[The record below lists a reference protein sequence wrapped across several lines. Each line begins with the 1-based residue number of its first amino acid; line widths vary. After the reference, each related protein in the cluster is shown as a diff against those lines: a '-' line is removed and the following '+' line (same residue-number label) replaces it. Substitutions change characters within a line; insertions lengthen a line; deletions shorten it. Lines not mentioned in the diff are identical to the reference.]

1 KVATE
6 VAWQSLATKQPTEQ
20 HPTRSEMKSSKKY
33 KLEAPD
39 GGWGILVCI
48 GMALPFTS
56 ALAALPSFGL
66 VFGDFLKSIGAETS
80 AMAIITSAFFS
91 SMSFAGL
98 FSGSLFQRFG
108 MRAVGVTGG
117 ILYFLGTLFQAF
129 ATSTMHLLLAFS
141 LVQGLAFGLIVPTSY
156 TTFNHYFVKN
166 RVMWMSFAQTLIG
179 LGSMLYPIVMQR
191 LLQWYGFRGCL
202 LILSGLNAHAV
213 LGMLV
218 MHPVEWHMRRVPISP
233 EEQELQVRKAEFP
246 KTTVVVRVQP
256 ETPLIAEKE
265 QPKFLAPATAEPGS
279 IRRLSHADEQ
289 MLKVISSR
297 ASSITSLGNWT
308 GPVVVSDASPQM
320 MHSLQASR
328 RQSMVVG
335 AAGGAAGAVPGSV
348 VLEEAPATKKSWI
361 QVVVDFLDLTLLKKP
376 IYVNIVL
383 GITFA
388 LYSDITFFTMQPVYL
403 FELGYSR
410 PDTATIIALGAAA
423 DLASRIFLALTAVCI
438 QVPSRYIYLA
448 GAVLTVFARFV
459 FNGITEFVG
468 MACITAVIGFLR
480 TWLHVP
486 LPLVFADYLP
496 KERFATGYGL
506 FMFTQGNAMFLIGP
520 IVGIIRDKTQNYLL
534 VFHILNGF
542 MMLCAVPWVIEVLIV
557 KFRRRNKIERNNVD
571 HEEAENQAA
580 RGQMVN

>member
-1 KVATE
+1 
-6 VAWQSLATKQPTEQ
+6 Q
-20 HPTRSEMKSSKKY
+20 MKKSSSKKVY

-48 GMALPFTS
+48 GMAMPFTS

-108 MRAVGVTGG
+108 MRQVGVVGG
-117 ILYFLGTLFQAF
+117 ALYFLGTGLQLF

-141 LVQGLAFGLIVPTSY
+141 LIQGLAFGLMVPTCY

-179 LGSMLYPIVMQR
+179 LGSMLYPIVMQK
-191 LLQWYGFRGCL
+191 LLHWYGFRGCL
-202 LILSGLNAHAV
+202 LILTGINAHAV

-218 MHPVEWHMRRVPISP
+218 MHPVEWHMRKVPISP
-233 EEQELQVRKAEFP
+233 EEAAAEEELVPLQELSAVKPA
-246 KTTVVVRVQP
+246 TVVVRVQP
-256 ETPLIAEKE
+256 ETPLKVSKE
-265 QPKFLAPATAEPGS
+265 EPTFLTTPAADPAAAA
-279 IRRLSHADEQ
+279 RRLSHAEEH
-289 MLKVISSR
+289 MLRVHSSR
-297 ASSITSLGNWT
+297 ASSITSLGNWS

-320 MHSLQASR
+320 THSRQASR
-328 RQSMVVG
+328 RTSML
-335 AAGGAAGAVPGSV
+335 AAGAGAGVQETPDDV
-348 VLEEAPATKKSWI
+348 KKSW
-361 QVVVDFLDLTLLKKP
+361 VRTVVDFLDLTLLKKP
-376 IYVNIVL
+376 VYVNIVL

-403 FELGYSR
+403 FELGYNKV
-410 PDTATIIALGAAA
+410 DTATIIAIGAAA
-423 DLASRIFLALTAVCI
+423 DLTSRIFLAVTAVCI

-448 GAVLTVFARFV
+448 GAVFTVFARFV

-520 IVGIIRDKTQNYLL
+520 IVGIIRDKTQNYIL
-534 VFHILNGF
+534 VFHILNAF
-542 MMLCAVPWVIEVLIV
+542 MILCAVPWVIEVLIV
-557 KFRRRNKIERNNVD
+557 KFRRRNKIERDNVD
-571 HEEAENQAA
+571 HEELEVNNG
-580 RGQMVN
+580 RSSMVH

>member
-1 KVATE
+1 
-6 VAWQSLATKQPTEQ
+6 
-20 HPTRSEMKSSKKY
+20 MKKSKTY

-108 MRAVGVTGG
+108 MRPVGVTGG
-117 ILYFLGTLFQAF
+117 ILYFLGTGLQYF
-129 ATSTMHLLLAFS
+129 ATSTLHLLIAFS
-141 LVQGLAFGLIVPTSY
+141 LVQGFAFGLMVPTCY

-179 LGSMLYPIVMQR
+179 LGSMLYPIVMQK
-191 LLQWYGFRGCL
+191 LMQWYGFRGCL
-202 LILSGLNAHAV
+202 LILTGLNAHAV
-213 LGMLV
+213 FGMLV
-218 MHPVEWHMRRVPISP
+218 MHPVEWHMRRVPITA
-233 EEQELQVRKAEFP
+233 EEGEELKELNEQKPVKP
-246 KTTVVVRVQP
+246 TVVVRVQP
-256 ETPLIAEKE
+256 ETPLKAVME
-265 QPKFLAPATAEPGS
+265 EPTYNAGDPVT
-279 IRRLSHADEQ
+279 RRLSHAEEHV
-289 MLKVISSR
+289 LRVHSSR
-297 ASSITSLGNWT
+297 ASSITSLGNWS
-308 GPVVVSDASPQM
+308 GAVVVSDASPQM

-328 RQSMVVG
+328 RTSMVV
-335 AAGGAAGAVPGSV
+335 GGAAGADAGNTGATGGSV
-348 VLEEAPATKKSWI
+348 TQNDNPKKGLVQI
-361 QVVVDFLDLTLLKKP
+361 IVDFLDLTLLKKP

-403 FELGYSR
+403 FELGYSK
-410 PDTATIIALGAAA
+410 PDTATIIAIGAAA
-423 DLASRIFLALTAVCI
+423 DLSSRIFLAITAVCI

-448 GAVLTVFARFV
+448 GAVFTVFARFV

-480 TWLHVP
+480 TWVHVP

-520 IVGIIRDKTQNYLL
+520 IVGFIRDKTKDYIL
-534 VFHILNGF
+534 VFNILNGF
-542 MMLCAVPWVIEVLIV
+542 MMLCAIPWVIEVLIV
-557 KFRRRNKIERNNVD
+557 KFRRRNKIERDNVD
-571 HEEAENQAA
+571 HEDVEEQGRSA
-580 RGQMVN
+580 MVH

>member
-1 KVATE
+1 
-6 VAWQSLATKQPTEQ
+6 
-20 HPTRSEMKSSKKY
+20 MKKSKAY

-66 VFGDFLKSIGAETS
+66 VFGDFLKGIGAGTS

-108 MRAVGVTGG
+108 MRQVGLTGG
-117 ILYFLGTLFQAF
+117 ILYFLGTGMQLF
-129 ATSTMHLLLAFS
+129 ATTTWHLMLAFS
-141 LVQGLAFGLIVPTSY
+141 VVQGFAFGLMVPTCY

-179 LGSMLYPIVMQR
+179 LGSMLYPIVMQK

-202 LILSGLNAHAV
+202 LMLTGLNAHAV

-218 MHPVEWHMRRVPISP
+218 MHPVEWHMRRVPIEA
-233 EEQELQVRKAEFP
+233 EEEELKLQELPVKPA
-246 KTTVVVRVQP
+246 VVVRVQP
-256 ETPLIAEKE
+256 ETPLKPSKE
-265 QPKFLAPATAEPGS
+265 EPTFHADPVA
-279 IRRLSHADEQ
+279 RRLSHAEEQ
-289 MLKVISSR
+289 MLRVLSSR
-297 ASSITSLGNWT
+297 ASSITSLGNWS

-328 RQSMVVG
+328 RQSMITG
-335 AAGGAAGAVPGSV
+335 GAGGAVGRSVPP
-348 VLEEAPATKKSWI
+348 EEAPKKGW
-361 QVVVDFLDLTLLKKP
+361 VRTVVDFLDLTILKKP

-403 FELGYSR
+403 FELGYSK
-410 PDTATIIALGAAA
+410 PDTATIIAIGAAA
-423 DLASRIFLALTAVCI
+423 DLTSRIFLAITAVCI

-459 FNGITEFVG
+459 FNGITEFVS

-486 LPLVFADYLP
+486 LPLVFADYLS

-506 FMFTQGNAMFLIGP
+506 FMFIQGNGMFLIGP
-520 IVGIIRDKTQNYLL
+520 IVGMIRDQTKDYIL

-542 MMLCAVPWVIEVLIV
+542 MILCAAPWVIEVLIV
-557 KFRRRNKIERNNVD
+557 QFRRRNKIERNNVD
-571 HEEAENQAA
+571 HEEVENQGRSA
-580 RGQMVN
+580 MVH

>member
-1 KVATE
+1 
-6 VAWQSLATKQPTEQ
+6 
-20 HPTRSEMKSSKKY
+20 MKKSKSY
-33 KLEAPD
+33 TLEAPD

-66 VFGDFLKSIGAETS
+66 VFGEFLKSIGAETS

-108 MRAVGVTGG
+108 MRQVGVTGG
-117 ILYFLGTLFQAF
+117 ILYFLGTGMQLF
-129 ATSTMHLLLAFS
+129 ATSTLHLLMAFS
-141 LVQGLAFGLIVPTSY
+141 VVQGFAFGLMVPTCY

-179 LGSMLYPIVMQR
+179 LGSMLYPIVMQK
-191 LLQWYGFRGCL
+191 LMSWYGFRGCL
-202 LILSGLNAHAV
+202 LILTGLNAHAV
-213 LGMLV
+213 FGMLV
-218 MHPVEWHMRRVPISP
+218 MHPVEWHMRRVPIQP
-233 EEQELQVRKAEFP
+233 EEQEELKELSP
-246 KTTVVVRVQP
+246 TVVVRVQP
-256 ETPLIAEKE
+256 ETPLK
-265 QPKFLAPATAEPGS
+265 APREEPTFHTADPGA
-279 IRRLSHADEQ
+279 RKLSHADEH
-289 MLKVISSR
+289 MLKVLSSR
-297 ASSITSLGNWT
+297 ASSITSLGNWS

-328 RQSMVVG
+328 RPSTI
-335 AAGGAAGAVPGSV
+335 AGAPGAV
-348 VLEEAPATKKSWI
+348 APVHATKKSWVRTI
-361 QVVVDFLDLTLLKKP
+361 VDFLDLTLLKKP

-403 FELGYSR
+403 FELGYNR
-410 PDTATIIALGAAA
+410 PDTATIIAIGAAA
-423 DLASRIFLALTAVCI
+423 DLASRIFLAITAVCI

-448 GAVLTVFARFV
+448 GAVLTVFARFA

-506 FMFTQGNAMFLIGP
+506 FMFIQGNAMFLIGP
-520 IVGIIRDKTQNYLL
+520 IVGFIRDKTKDYIF

-542 MMLCAVPWVIEVLIV
+542 MILCAAPWVLEVLIV

-571 HEEAENQAA
+571 HEDVDNQERSA
-580 RGQMVN
+580 MVH

>member
-1 KVATE
+1 MK
-6 VAWQSLATKQPTEQ
+6 
-20 HPTRSEMKSSKKY
+20 KSSSSNNKAY
-33 KLEAPD
+33 RLEAPD

-108 MRAVGVTGG
+108 MRQVGVVGG
-117 ILYFLGTLFQAF
+117 TLYFLGTGLQLF
-129 ATSTMHLLLAFS
+129 ATSTLHLLLAFS
-141 LVQGLAFGLIVPTSY
+141 LIQGLAFGLMVPTCY

-179 LGSMLYPIVMQR
+179 LGSMLYPIVMQK
-191 LLQWYGFRGCL
+191 LLHWYGFRGCL
-202 LILSGLNAHAV
+202 LILTGINAHAV

-233 EEQELQVRKAEFP
+233 EEAAEELVPLQELPVAVAVKP
-246 KTTVVVRVQP
+246 TTVVVRVQP
-256 ETPLIAEKE
+256 ETPLKPSKE
-265 QPKFLAPATAEPGS
+265 EPIFLATPAADPPATAAS
-279 IRRLSHADEQ
+279 ARRLSHAEEH
-289 MLKVISSR
+289 MLRVHSSR
-297 ASSITSLGNWT
+297 ASSITSLGNWS

-320 MHSLQASR
+320 THSRQASR
-328 RQSMVVG
+328 RTSMLAAG
-335 AAGGAAGAVPGSV
+335 AGGAVQ
-348 VLEEAPATKKSWI
+348 EAPDAVKKDW
-361 QVVVDFLDLTLLKKP
+361 VRRVVDFLDLTLLKKP
-376 IYVNIVL
+376 VYVNIVL

-403 FELGYSR
+403 FELGYSKV
-410 PDTATIIALGAAA
+410 DTATIIAIGAAA
-423 DLASRIFLALTAVCI
+423 DLTSRIFLAVTAVCI

-448 GAVLTVFARFV
+448 GAVFTVFARFV

-520 IVGIIRDKTQNYLL
+520 IVGIIRDKTQNYIL
-534 VFHILNGF
+534 VFHILNAF
-542 MMLCAVPWVIEVLIV
+542 MILCAVPWVIEVLIV
-557 KFRRRNKIERNNVD
+557 KFRRRNKIERDNAD
-571 HEEAENQAA
+571 HEEVEVDNGRSA
-580 RGQMVN
+580 MVH

>member
-1 KVATE
+1 
-6 VAWQSLATKQPTEQ
+6 
-20 HPTRSEMKSSKKY
+20 MKKSKAY
-33 KLEAPD
+33 NLEAPD

-108 MRAVGVTGG
+108 MRQVGVTGG
-117 ILYFLGTLFQAF
+117 ILYFLGTGMQLF
-129 ATSTMHLLLAFS
+129 ATSTLHLLLAFS
-141 LVQGLAFGLIVPTSY
+141 LIQGLAFGLIVPTCY

-179 LGSMLYPIVMQR
+179 LGAMLYPIVMQK
-191 LLQWYGFRGCL
+191 LMQWYGFRGCL
-202 LILSGLNAHAV
+202 LILTGLNAHAI

-218 MHPVEWHMRRVPISP
+218 MHPVEWHMRRVPITPDEEALKLLELPKQP
-233 EEQELQVRKAEFP
+233 EKSEQPEKPEKPEQPVKP
-246 KTTVVVRVQP
+246 SVVVVRVQP
-256 ETPLIAEKE
+256 ETPVKAVKD
-265 QPKFLAPATAEPGS
+265 APSFDADPVA
-279 IRRLSHADEQ
+279 RRLSHAEEH
-289 MLKVISSR
+289 LLHVHSSR
-297 ASSITSLGNWT
+297 ASSITSLGNWS
-308 GPVVVSDASPQM
+308 GHVVVSDASPQM

-335 AAGGAAGAVPGSV
+335 GGGGGAAGEGSV
-348 VLEEAPATKKSWI
+348 AQDGDPIKKGW
-361 QVVVDFLDLTLLKKP
+361 VRTVVDFLDLTLLKKP

-403 FELGYSR
+403 FELGYSK
-410 PDTATIIALGAAA
+410 PDTATIIAIGAAA
-423 DLASRIFLALTAVCI
+423 DLTSRIFLAITAVCI

-459 FNGITEFVG
+459 FNGITEFMG

-520 IVGIIRDKTQNYLL
+520 IVGIIRDKTKDYIL

-542 MMLCAVPWVIEVLIV
+542 MILCAVPWVIEVLIV

-571 HEEAENQAA
+571 HDELKNQGRSAISH
-580 RGQMVN
+580 

>member
-1 KVATE
+1 
-6 VAWQSLATKQPTEQ
+6 
-20 HPTRSEMKSSKKY
+20 MKKSKSY

-91 SMSFAGL
+91 AMSFAGL

-117 ILYFLGTLFQAF
+117 VLYFLGTGMQVF

-141 LVQGLAFGLIVPTSY
+141 LVQGLAFGLMVPTCY

-179 LGSMLYPIVMQR
+179 LGSMLYPIVMQK
-191 LLQWYGFRGCL
+191 LMQWYGFRGCL
-202 LILSGLNAHAV
+202 LILTGLNAHAV

-218 MHPVEWHMRRVPISP
+218 MHPVEWHMRRVPLS
-233 EEQELQVRKAEFP
+233 EEELQLQEREKT
-246 KTTVVVRVQP
+246 TTVVVRIQP
-256 ETPLIAEKE
+256 ETPLKATEE
-265 QPKFLAPATAEPGS
+265 EPKFL
-279 IRRLSHADEQ
+279 RRLSHADEH

-297 ASSITSLGNWT
+297 ASSITSLGNWS

-320 MHSLQASR
+320 LHSLQASR
-328 RQSMVVG
+328 RPSTVS
-335 AAGGAAGAVPGSV
+335 GSPTPHTTV
-348 VLEEAPATKKSWI
+348 APDASTSIPKKGWTRT
-361 QVVVDFLDLTLLKKP
+361 VVDFLDLTLLKKP

-410 PDTATIIALGAAA
+410 YCELLLFRTIRAVRKPFNGSAGV
-423 DLASRIFLALTAVCI
+423 LTFGSCTFPEA
-438 QVPSRYIYLA
+438 QHVPSHS
-448 GAVLTVFARFV
+448 
-459 FNGITEFVG
+459 
-468 MACITAVIGFLR
+468 C
-480 TWLHVP
+480 
-486 LPLVFADYLP
+486 
-496 KERFATGYGL
+496 
-506 FMFTQGNAMFLIGP
+506 
-520 IVGIIRDKTQNYLL
+520 
-534 VFHILNGF
+534 LNF
-542 MMLCAVPWVIEVLIV
+542 S
-557 KFRRRNKIERNNVD
+557 R
-571 HEEAENQAA
+571 
-580 RGQMVN
+580 

>member
-1 KVATE
+1 MKK
-6 VAWQSLATKQPTEQ
+6 S
-20 HPTRSEMKSSKKY
+20 RSY

-91 SMSFAGL
+91 AMSFAGL

-117 ILYFLGTLFQAF
+117 VLYFLGTGMQLF
-129 ATSTMHLLLAFS
+129 ATSTMHLMLAFS
-141 LVQGLAFGLIVPTSY
+141 LVQGLAFGLMVPTCY

-179 LGSMLYPIVMQR
+179 LGSMLYPIVMQK
-191 LLQWYGFRGCL
+191 LMQWYGFRGCL
-202 LILSGLNAHAV
+202 LILTGLNAHAV

-218 MHPVEWHMRRVPISP
+218 MHPVEWHMRRVPLS
-233 EEQELQVRKAEFP
+233 EEELQLQETEKT
-246 KTTVVVRVQP
+246 TTVVVRIQP
-256 ETPLIAEKE
+256 ETPLKATEE
-265 QPKFLAPATAEPGS
+265 EPKFL
-279 IRRLSHADEQ
+279 RRLSHADEH

-297 ASSITSLGNWT
+297 ASSITSLGNWS

-320 MHSLQASR
+320 LHSLQASR
-328 RQSMVVG
+328 RPSTVSGSPTPHTTV
-335 AAGGAAGAVPGSV
+335 APDASTSVP
-348 VLEEAPATKKSWI
+348 KKGWTRT
-361 QVVVDFLDLTLLKKP
+361 VVDFLDLTLLKKP

-410 PDTATIIALGAAA
+410 PDTATIIAIGAAA
-423 DLASRIFLALTAVCI
+423 DLTSRIFLAVTAVCI

-448 GAVLTVFARFV
+448 GAVFTVFARFV

-468 MACITAVIGFLR
+468 MACITGVIGFLR

-520 IVGIIRDKTQNYLL
+520 IVGIIRDKTRDYLL

-542 MMLCAVPWVIEVLIV
+542 MILCAVPWVIEVLIV

-571 HEEAENQAA
+571 HEDVPDTG
-580 RGQMVN
+580 RSTVVH

>member
-1 KVATE
+1 
-6 VAWQSLATKQPTEQ
+6 
-20 HPTRSEMKSSKKY
+20 MKKSSSKKTY
-33 KLEAPD
+33 RLEAPD

-48 GMALPFTS
+48 GMAMPFTS

-91 SMSFAGL
+91 AMSFAGL

-108 MRAVGVTGG
+108 MRQVGVVGG
-117 ILYFLGTLFQAF
+117 TLYFLGTGLQLF

-141 LVQGLAFGLIVPTSY
+141 LIQGLAFGLMVPTCY

-179 LGSMLYPIVMQR
+179 LGSMLYPIVMQK
-191 LLQWYGFRGCL
+191 LLHWYGFRGCL
-202 LILSGLNAHAV
+202 LILTGINAHAV

-218 MHPVEWHMRRVPISP
+218 MHPVEWHMRKVPISP
-233 EEQELQVRKAEFP
+233 EEAASGEQQEELMPLQELQAVKP
-246 KTTVVVRVQP
+246 TTVVVRVQP
-256 ETPLIAEKE
+256 ETPLKVTKDE
-265 QPKFLAPATAEPGS
+265 PTFLTTPATDPAAT
-279 IRRLSHADEQ
+279 RRLSHAEEH
-289 MLKVISSR
+289 MLRVHSSR
-297 ASSITSLGNWT
+297 ASSITSLGNWS

-320 MHSLQASR
+320 THSRQASR
-328 RQSMVVG
+328 RTSMLAAG
-335 AAGGAAGAVPGSV
+335 AAGTGAGGAVVQETPEDV
-348 VLEEAPATKKSWI
+348 KKGW
-361 QVVVDFLDLTLLKKP
+361 VRTVVDFLDLTLLKKP
-376 IYVNIVL
+376 VYVNIVL

-403 FELGYSR
+403 FELGYNKV
-410 PDTATIIALGAAA
+410 DTATIIAIGAAA
-423 DLASRIFLALTAVCI
+423 DLGSRIFLAVTAVCI

-448 GAVLTVFARFV
+448 GAVFTVFARFV

-520 IVGIIRDKTQNYLL
+520 IVGIIRDKTQNYIL
-534 VFHILNGF
+534 VFHILNAF
-542 MMLCAVPWVIEVLIV
+542 MILCAVPWVIEVLIV
-557 KFRRRNKIERNNVD
+557 KFRRRNKIERDNVD
-571 HEEAENQAA
+571 HEELEMNNG
-580 RGQMVN
+580 RSPMVH

>member
-1 KVATE
+1 
-6 VAWQSLATKQPTEQ
+6 
-20 HPTRSEMKSSKKY
+20 MKKSKSY

-91 SMSFAGL
+91 AMSFAGL

-117 ILYFLGTLFQAF
+117 ILYFLGTGMQLF
-129 ATSTMHLLLAFS
+129 ATSTMHLMLAFS
-141 LVQGLAFGLIVPTSY
+141 LVQGLAFGLMVPTCY

-179 LGSMLYPIVMQR
+179 LGSMLYPIVMQK
-191 LLQWYGFRGCL
+191 LMQWYGFRGCL
-202 LILSGLNAHAV
+202 LVLTGLNAHAV

-218 MHPVEWHMRRVPISP
+218 MHPVEWHMRRVPLSD
-233 EEQELQVRKAEFP
+233 EELQLKET
-246 KTTVVVRVQP
+246 TTVVVRIQP
-256 ETPLIAEKE
+256 ETPLKITEAE
-265 QPKFLAPATAEPGS
+265 PKFL
-279 IRRLSHADEQ
+279 RRLSHADEHH

-297 ASSITSLGNWT
+297 ASSITSLGNWS

-320 MHSLQASR
+320 LHSLQSSR
-328 RQSMVVG
+328 RPSMV
-335 AAGGAAGAVPGSV
+335 GGSPTTNATAPDVP
-348 VLEEAPATKKSWI
+348 KKGWI
-361 QVVVDFLDLTLLKKP
+361 RSVVDFLDLTLLKKP

-410 PDTATIIALGAAA
+410 LDTATIIAIGAAA
-423 DLASRIFLALTAVCI
+423 DLTSRIFLAVTAVCI

-448 GAVLTVFARFV
+448 GAVFTVFARFV

-468 MACITAVIGFLR
+468 MACITGVIGFLR

-520 IVGIIRDKTQNYLL
+520 IVGIIRDKTRDYLL
-534 VFHILNGF
+534 VFNILNGF
-542 MMLCAVPWVIEVLIV
+542 MILCAVPWVIEVLIV

-571 HEEAENQAA
+571 HEDVTDA
-580 RGQMVN
+580 GSTTVVH

>member
-1 KVATE
+1 RNGVTC
-6 VAWQSLATKQPTEQ
+6 
-20 HPTRSEMKSSKKY
+20 HPAARGAASQMSKSKSESKRY

-91 SMSFAGL
+91 AMSFAGL

-108 MRAVGVTGG
+108 MRQIGVLGG
-117 ILYFLGTLFQAF
+117 VLYFLGTGLQVF
-129 ATSTMHLLLAFS
+129 ATSTMDLLVAFS
-141 LVQGLAFGLIVPTSY
+141 LIQGLAFGLMVPTCY

-179 LGSMLYPIVMQR
+179 LGSMLYPIVMQK
-191 LLQWYGFRGCL
+191 LMQMYGFRGCL
-202 LILSGLNAHAV
+202 LILTGINAHAIF
-213 LGMLV
+213 GMLV
-218 MHPVEWHMRRVPISP
+218 MHPVEWHMRKVPI
-233 EEQELQVRKAEFP
+233 EEDEQELKPLPATQEPSKP
-246 KTTVVVRVQP
+246 TTVVVRVQP
-256 ETPLIAEKE
+256 ETPMKVNKE
-265 QPKFLAPATAEPGS
+265 EPTFQAPDPVVD
-279 IRRLSHADEQ
+279 RRLSHAEEQ
-289 MLKVISSR
+289 MLKVISRR
-297 ASSITSLGNWT
+297 ASSITSLGNWS

-328 RQSMVVG
+328 RQSVAISSSVTPG
-335 AAGGAAGAVPGSV
+335 QEPPVP
-348 VLEEAPATKKSWI
+348 AKKTWI
-361 QVVVDFLDLTLLKKP
+361 RTIVDFLDLTLLKKP

-410 PDTATIIALGAAA
+410 PDTATIIAIGAAA
-423 DLASRIFLALTAVCI
+423 DLSSRIFLAVTAVCI

-459 FNGITEFVG
+459 FNGITEFTG

-486 LPLVFADYLP
+486 LPLVFADYLS

-520 IVGIIRDKTQNYLL
+520 IVGFIRDKTKNYLL

-542 MMLCAVPWVIEVLIV
+542 MILCAVPWVIEVLIV

-571 HEEAENQAA
+571 HEETETQNQTSSSP
-580 RGQMVN
+580 